1 MRHFL
6 QHALNVNRYARSAR
20 SLPPCVSHPVVTRV
34 HSNTCILT
42 SQYQVPDS
50 LRNPQK
56 RVEYREFKY
65 LMKRCG
71 GHGDSHAWF
80 LAMAK
85 GGVSVLLDDAAN
97 YIAGRIFFP
106 KRAHHGDD
114 GKAALSHMTFAERMK
129 ARATDRREHSTPHHR
144 RF

>member
-1 MRHFL
+1 
-6 QHALNVNRYARSAR
+6 
-20 SLPPCVSHPVVTRV
+20 
-34 HSNTCILT
+34 
-42 SQYQVPDS
+42 
-50 LRNPQK
+50 
-56 RVEYREFKY
+56 
-65 LMKRCG
+65 MKRCG

-129 ARATDRREHSTPHHR
+129 ARATDRREHSIPHHR